1 MKKKIILCYYKNVNC
16 CLFSVDSRTS
26 KSQCHPNPCQNA
38 GTCHE
43 NGPGYDCYCAT
54 GFKGPHCESM
64 TRFSF

>member
-1 MKKKIILCYYKNVNC
+1 ML
-16 CLFSVDSRTS
+16 LFSVDTRTS